1 MAEYVCRLGTPT
13 GEVITRTVEAT
24 AERDLRS
31 KLERDGYRIFA
42 INATGA
48 ASVRKAFGGESRAR
62 KIKNDDFLLFNQQ
75 LSALLRAGLPILQ
88 AIGILRKRVPSEHLR
103 LLLEG
108 VEEKI
113 RAGQALSQ
121 AFAAQGDAFPRIYIA
136 SILAGERSG
145 SLDEVLLRYVSYQKT
160 ITGAR
165 QKIKKALAYPA
176 VLVAASFILVM
187 VLSIYVIP
195 QFMKLYEGVGA
206 QQLPA
211 ITIAVVGTA
220 QFISSNLIWLI
231 PTVAGTLIFLLVW
244 RRTPQGRLTIDQW
257 ILKAPIA
264 GETVRQITTAQFTRS
279 LATLLAGGITLP
291 ESVEIASESITNRA
305 LRRASA
311 GVLTGIQQGRP
322 FTESLE
328 ASGWI
333 SELALDMI
341 GVGERSGAL
350 REMLDEV
357 ANFYDSEI
365 DVRLNTIT
373 TFIEPFILIFMGS
386 LVMTILLAMYLP
398 LFYMIGNMGAG
409 GGGGGVSQ

>member
-13 GEVITRTVEAT
+13 GEVVTRTIEAN

-31 KLERDGYRIFA
+31 KLEREGFRVFSIV
-42 INATGA
+42 
-48 ASVRKAFGGESRAR
+48 ASGTMNIRRAFGGEQRVR
-62 KIKNDDFLLFNQQ
+62 KIKTEDFLLFNQQ

-88 AIGILRKRVPSEHLR
+88 AIGILRKRVPNEQLR
-103 LLLEG
+103 LTLED
-108 VEEKI
+108 VEDKV

-136 SILAGERSG
+136 SILAGERAG

-160 ITGAR
+160 ITEAR
-165 QKIKKALAYPA
+165 RKIKKSLAYPA
-176 VLVAASFILVM
+176 VLVGASIILVM
-187 VLSIYVIP
+187 VLSTYVIP
-195 QFMKLYEGVGA
+195 QFMKLYSGVGA
-206 QQLPA
+206 RELPMV
-211 ITIAVVGTA
+211 TIMVVSTA
-220 QFISSNLIWLI
+220 DFISKNLIWII
-231 PTVAGTLIFLLVW
+231 PSVVGGLIFILVW
-244 RRTPQGRLTIDQW
+244 RRTPAGRLAVDRW
-257 ILKAPIA
+257 ILRTPIA
-264 GETVRQITTAQFTRS
+264 GETIRQITIAQFTRS

-291 ESVEIASESITNRA
+291 ESVEIAGESITNRA
-305 LRRASA
+305 LSHASA
-311 GVLTGIQQGRP
+311 GVLIGIREGRP

-328 ASGWI
+328 ASGWV
-333 SELALDMI
+333 SELAIDMI

-373 TFIEPFILIFMGS
+373 TFIEPVILVFMGS

-398 LFYMIGNMGAG
+398 LFYMIGNMGQG
-409 GGGGGVSQ
+409 GPR

>member
-13 GEVITRTVEAT
+13 GELVTRTIEAA

-31 KLERDGYRIFA
+31 KLEREGFRVFSIA
-42 INATGA
+42 ATGT
-48 ASVRKAFGGESRAR
+48 VNIRRAFGREQRVR
-62 KIKNDDFLLFNQQ
+62 KIKTEDFLLFNQQ

-88 AIGILRKRVPSEHLR
+88 AIGILRKRVHNEQLR
-103 LLLEG
+103 LLLED
-108 VEEKI
+108 VEDKV
-113 RAGQALSQ
+113 RSGQALSQ

-136 SILAGERSG
+136 SILAGERAG

-160 ITGAR
+160 ITEAR
-165 QKIKKALAYPA
+165 RKIKKSLAYPA
-176 VLVAASFILVM
+176 VLVGASIILVM
-187 VLSIYVIP
+187 VLSTYVIP
-195 QFMKLYEGVGA
+195 QFMKLYSGVGA
-206 QQLPA
+206 QDLP
-211 ITIAVVGTA
+211 TVTVAVVSTSE
-220 QFISSNLIWLI
+220 FISKNLIWLV
-231 PTVAGTLIFLLVW
+231 PTLVVGLIFIFVW
-244 RRTPQGRLTIDQW
+244 RRTPAGRLTLDRW
-257 ILKAPIA
+257 ILRTPIA
-264 GETVRQITTAQFTRS
+264 GETIRQMTIAQFTRS

-305 LRRASA
+305 LSRASA
-311 GVLTGIQQGRP
+311 GVLVGINEGRP
-322 FTESLE
+322 FTECLE
-328 ASGWI
+328 ASGWV

-373 TFIEPFILIFMGS
+373 TFIEPVILIFMGT

-398 LFYMIGNMGAG
+398 LFYMIGNMGQG
-409 GGGGGVSQ
+409 QGIH